1 LVPPFPPA
9 RDTVRGPGQAVAGY
23 PNFTIDVGE
32 FRDVVRHGQRN
43 LGIGFDGNIRLPRL
57 GQLQVSFDSTFAD
70 NALATSEG
78 RISVDE
84 YETSWK
90 FVRDRGGTAQPPSLN
105 VGGIIVNLNLTG
117 QILTPVFTGGRT
129 VPPDTPLDQ
138 QVKAN
143 DVATGMGGGIQT
155 LISSINTVYGIR
167 GFEEHA
173 YHVAD
178 FPSDFEFLLL
188 DDRALAMTTAFPYNR
203 ILEDRTSDWLERL
216 VGVRIKFEFIGQR
229 RVVIR
234 AEQTKKQG
242 DTLIVNEGLGLHQ
255 LLFMLLPIAVTPT
268 EGTVLIEEPEAH
280 LHPEQQASL
289 ANLLLR
295 IAIED
300 KKQLVMATHSE
311 HILMGFLAAIRQGK
325 LSKDQLALYHVS
337 LDEKRISHAVPL
349 RFDETGRIQG
359 GIPGFF
365 EQNTR
370 ELLELL
376 DSRGSSA

>member
-1 LVPPFPPA
+1 KSTTPHLLVPPFPPA

-203 ILEDRTSDWLERL
+203 ILEDR
-216 VGVRIKFEFIGQR
+216 
-229 RVVIR
+229 
-234 AEQTKKQG
+234 
-242 DTLIVNEGLGLHQ
+242 
-255 LLFMLLPIAVTPT
+255 
-268 EGTVLIEEPEAH
+268 
-280 LHPEQQASL
+280 
-289 ANLLLR
+289 
-295 IAIED
+295 
-300 KKQLVMATHSE
+300 
-311 HILMGFLAAIRQGK
+311 
-325 LSKDQLALYHVS
+325 
-337 LDEKRISHAVPL
+337 
-349 RFDETGRIQG
+349 
-359 GIPGFF
+359 
-365 EQNTR
+365 
-370 ELLELL
+370 
-376 DSRGSSA
+376 